1 MSEAESPSPAT
12 ASAPTGPSELRIR
25 LILGP
30 AMLALIAGVY
40 YVDLRWTAGRLSA
53 ALIGLLAIG
62 GVAEYVAMMRRAGHA
77 VPAVLLISFSAMLA
91 GSAFLFEGWK
101 QVDRELYPLV
111 LGTSLLLFP
120 IAVHSLTRDRMKQG
134 LAEQGAAL
142 LGFVW
147 IAWPLYLA
155 QGMAIRHLPS
165 ILFVL
170 VVCKGGDIG
179 GYLIGRALGKHK
191 LIPHVSLGKTV
202 EGSLGSVV
210 TSCAIAV
217 ATLDLL
223 TPPEA
228 GLGLTAA
235 IGIGIMLNVGGQI
248 GDLVESLLKRSCGV
262 KDSSGLLPAHG
273 GILDLVDSLL
283 FSVPA
288 YFLLLVT
295 LT

>member
-1 MSEAESPSPAT
+1 MSESAT
-12 ASAPTGPSELRIR
+12 SASPTGTSELRIR
-25 LILGP
+25 LILAP
-30 AMLALIAGVY
+30 AMLLLIGAVY
-40 YVDLRWTAGRLSA
+40 YVDLHWTGGRLSA
-53 ALIGLLAIG
+53 VVLGLLAVG
-62 GVAEYVAMMRRAGHA
+62 GVGEYVAMMRRAGQA
-77 VPAVLLISFSAMLA
+77 VPSVLLLSFTVMLV
-91 GSAFLFEGWK
+91 GSAFLFEGWT

-111 LGTSLLLFP
+111 IGTSLLLFP
-120 IAVHSLTRDRMKQG
+120 IAVRSLTRNRMQQG
-134 LAEQGAAL
+134 LAEQGVAL

-170 VVCKGGDIG
+170 LVCKGGDIG

-191 LIPHVSLGKTV
+191 LIPHISQGKTV
-202 EGSLGSVV
+202 EGSVGSVLA
-210 TSCAIAV
+210 SCAIAV
-217 ATLDLL
+217 ATVDLL
-223 TPPEA
+223 TPPAA

-262 KDSSGLLPAHG
+262 KDSSNLLPAHG

-283 FSVPA
+283 FSLPA
-288 YFLLLVT
+288 YFLLLVS